1 MIDFRV
7 NDRNL
12 HDVASVRLHGAENEG
27 WKANSYCGYA
37 VDWAFDHMGATDA
50 NALCA
55 SWPVGLEP
63 LHLPHWPVFLIDMLP
78 ECFGLQELLQRT
90 APLTGLK
97 SMAPALEQ
105 IAAQGEAIGLD
116 AGVLTHLH
124 TGILAQAQNLSA
136 LS

>member
-1 MIDFRV
+1 
-7 NDRNL
+7 
-12 HDVASVRLHGAENEG
+12 VASVRLHGAENEG

-78 ECFGLQELLQRT
+78 QCFGRQELLQRT
-90 APLTGLK
+90 ALLTGLK

-105 IAAQGEAIGLD
+105 IAAQGEAIGLG
-116 AGVLTHLH
+116 AGVLTLLH